1 MKSLSKLLGALLL
14 GLLLLIAVAGFAL
27 TYLLDPNDYKD
38 EIRSLVQDKTG
49 YDLQING
56 DIGWSLFPWLGLE
69 LADARLARV
78 GMSDQPFADIRLLAA
93 AIVQRDQD
101 RWQVSHLCVRKIT
114 RMRGVARRLL
124 SELQREAARQGVSL
138 SMALPRNRPEL
149 EDLAGHLGVA
159 WPYLE

>member
-1 MKSLSKLLGALLL
+1 MPVHLEHIQLPSNQDQ
-14 GLLLLIAVAGFAL
+14 
-27 TYLLDPNDYKD
+27 TDLDKIY
-38 EIRSLVQDKTG
+38 
-49 YDLQING
+49 
-56 DIGWSLFPWLGLE
+56 
-69 LADARLARV
+69 ADAPDWLLAPYASATVLLQDNLPHGHMV
-78 GMSDQPFADIRLLAA
+78 GARFNARLLAA

-124 SELQREAARQGVSL
+124 SELQREAARQGASL

-159 WPYLE
+159 WHYLE